1 MKSFLDIVQE
11 AKSDEVHHVMTFGRM
26 NPPTTGHLKLI
37 DKVKDVAKKNNAGHT
52 VVTSH
57 SQDAKKNPLSAA
69 QKIKHLKRYSPGT
82 HFEASN
88 KEHPTFLH
96 HAAKIHKKGVTH
108 LHMVVGSDR
117 VKEMREKLH
126 RYNGTHEGALYN
138 FKKIT
143 VHSAGERDP
152 DAEGDTGMSGT
163 KMREHAKNKD
173 MKSFRQGVPHHVSDE
188 HAKELMHDT
197 RKGMGLHEDIYRG
210 VFKAIFVT
218 GGPGSGKDIVIREA
232 IAEARAVELNS
243 VQAFEYLADKQ
254 KLSERTNDFRRE
266 AIRTRSPLIIN
277 GPADDAQRIVYV
289 KEELEDLG
297 YETMMVFV
305 NTTDEVSKERNEK
318 LKRTIGESV
327 RHDKWIQSQNLKES
341 YSQNF
346 TTFMNFDND
355 GSYEQIEEDI
365 TDIYQSINRFFD
377 KSPYNDVAFSW
388 LENRGKLNTGVNS
401 NLFKEE
407 KNVSKNSKSIQ
418 TKTAAKYNPAYRA
431 AGPSDIPPDNDKSGG
446 GNPDDVKFNAVKR
459 TGTYTFRTY
468 SESRDSGSF
477 NSGNDNRSYGTAPT
491 LQAGKKA
498 KESRFQQDN
507 DKTKRLKRGD
517 TSLKATRV
525 GRPDGVGSTINTRGY
540 DGLTGGAGLGDA
552 TYREETKPK
561 LIKKDRLGPEYSTS
575 NRPTGDTA
583 GPRPSNNFVGEK
595 RKFKSTVIKEFN
607 GFQNDVE
614 SGVGGTL
621 GGSGNM
627 EKMDSYKDQMRNIGT
642 EVKVKKKKKLKENHV
657 RELEKGLQQLN
668 SHDYDTIHNL
678 MMKVSKDHG
687 VTGKQLH
694 NDFKSEHGKTPDNW
708 IKEKK

>member
-1 MKSFLDIVQE
+1 MKSFLDLVQE

-57 SQDAKKNPLSAA
+57 SQDAKKNPLSAT
-69 QKIKHLKRYSPGT
+69 QKLKHLKRYSPDT
-82 HFEASN
+82 HFEASS

-117 VKEMREKLH
+117 VKEMKEKLH

-173 MKSFRQGVPHHVSDE
+173 IKSFRQGVPHHVSDT

-218 GGPGSGKDIVIREA
+218 GGPGSGKDVVIREA
-232 IAEARAVELNS
+232 IAEERAVEINS
-243 VQAFEYLADKQ
+243 VQAFDYLADKQ
-254 KLSERTNDFRRE
+254 KLSERTNDIRRE
-266 AIRTRSPLIIN
+266 AIRTRAPLIIN
-277 GPADDAQRIVYV
+277 GPADDAQRMIYV

-318 LKRTIGESV
+318 LKRTISESM
-327 RHDKWIQSQNLKES
+327 RHDKWVQSQNLKES
-341 YSQNF
+341 YHQNF
-346 TTFMNFDND
+346 EYFMHFDND
-355 GSYEQIEEDI
+355 GSYEQIEEDV
-365 TDIYQSINRFFD
+365 TDAYQSINHFFD
-377 KSPYNDVAFSW
+377 KKLYNDVAFSW
-388 LENRGKLNTGVNS
+388 LENRGKISSVNS

-418 TKTAAKYNPAYRA
+418 TKTARGYNPAYRA

-446 GNPDDVKFNAVKR
+446 GAPDDIKFDKVKR
-459 TGTYTFRTY
+459 TGSYTFRTY
-468 SESRDSGSF
+468 SESRSDN
-477 NSGNDNRSYGTAPT
+477 NSNRSYGTAPT
-491 LQAGKKA
+491 LEAGKKA

-507 DKTKRLKRGD
+507 DKEKRLKRGD
-517 TSLKATRV
+517 TSLKAARV

-552 TYREETKPK
+552 TYKEEVKPK
-561 LIKKDRLGPEYSTS
+561 LIKKDRIGQEYSTS

-583 GPRPSNNFVGEK
+583 GPRPSNNFVGES
-595 RKFKSTVIKEFN
+595 FKSFIKEYN
-607 GFQNDVE
+607 GFINDVE

-621 GGSGNM
+621 GGASNK
-627 EKMDSYKDQMRNIGT
+627 ENMDSYKDPMRNVTT
-642 EVKVKKKKKLKENHV
+642 EIKVKKKKKLKEGHV
-657 RELEKGLQQLN
+657 SELEKGLQKLN
-668 SHDYDTIHNL
+668 SHNYETINNL
-678 MMKVSKDHG
+678 MMKISKEHNIS
-687 VTGKQLH
+687 GKQLH
-694 NDFKSEHGKTPDNW
+694 NDFTSEHGKTPDDW